1 MEFKKIH
8 LYGSDIEDYEVLSA
22 LIQDAAIPTSEM
34 KFDKVEKQFFLVCSR
49 FSWESR
55 LQNKG
60 NKRIVTGI
68 CFDNVIEVKKK
79 NFPSF
84 NSENILNF
92 LTLKKVTGFIELIFS
107 NNILLKLVGN
117 NISFRIDDLNK
128 EWPTIFSPNH
138 KKLDDE
144 L

>member
-8 LYGSDIEDYEVLSA
+8 LYGSDIEDYEVLSS

-34 KFDKVEKQFFLVCSR
+34 KFDKIEKQFFIVCSR
-49 FSWESR
+49 FSWENR

-60 NKRIVTGI
+60 NKRIVSGI

-107 NNILLKLVGN
+107 NNVLIKLEGN

-128 EWPTIFSPNH
+128 EWPTIFSPSH

-144 L
+144 

>member
-8 LYGSDIEDYEVLSA
+8 LYGSDIEDYEVLSS

-34 KFDKVEKQFFLVCSR
+34 KFDKVEKRFFLVCSR

-60 NKRIVTGI
+60 NKRIVSGI

-92 LTLKKVTGFIELIFS
+92 LTLKKVRGFIELIFS
-107 NNILLKLVGN
+107 NNILIKLEGN

-138 KKLDDE
+138 KN
-144 L
+144 

>member
-8 LYGSDIEDYEVLSA
+8 LYGSDIEDYEVLSS
-22 LIQDAAIPTSEM
+22 LIQDAAIPISEM

-55 LQNKG
+55 LQHGG
-60 NKRIVTGI
+60 NKRIVSGI

-107 NNILLKLVGN
+107 NNILIKLVGN

-144 L
+144 

>member
-8 LYGSDIEDYEVLSA
+8 LYGSDVEDYEVLSS
-22 LIQDAAIPTSEM
+22 LIQDAAIPISEM

-49 FSWESR
+49 FSWESK

-60 NKRIVTGI
+60 NKRIVSGI

-84 NSENILNF
+84 NSERILNF
-92 LTLKKVTGFIELIFS
+92 LTLKKGTGFIELIFS
-107 NNILLKLVGN
+107 NDILIKLVGN

-144 L
+144 

>member
-1 MEFKKIH
+1 MELKKIH
-8 LYGSDIEDYEVLSA
+8 LYGSDIEDYEVLSS

-34 KFDKVEKQFFLVCSR
+34 KFYKVERQFFLVCSR
-49 FSWESR
+49 FSWESK

-60 NKRIVTGI
+60 NKRIVSGI

-92 LTLKKVTGFIELIFS
+92 LTLKKVIGFIELIFS
-107 NNILLKLVGN
+107 NNILIKLEGN

-138 KKLDDE
+138 N
-144 L
+144 

>member
-1 MEFKKIH
+1 MELKKIH
-8 LYGSDIEDYEVLSA
+8 LYGSDIEDYEVLSS
-22 LIQDAAIPTSEM
+22 LIQDAAFPTSEM
-34 KFDKVEKQFFLVCSR
+34 KFDKVERQFFLVCSR

-60 NKRIVTGI
+60 NKRIVSGI

-92 LTLKKVTGFIELIFS
+92 LTLKKERGFIELIFS
-107 NNILLKLVGN
+107 NNILIKLVGN

-144 L
+144 

>member
-49 FSWESR
+49 FSWESK

-60 NKRIVTGI
+60 NKRILSGI

-92 LTLKKVTGFIELIFS
+92 LTLKKERGFIELIFS
-107 NNILLKLVGN
+107 NNILIKLVGN

-138 KKLDDE
+138 EKLDDE
-144 L
+144 

>member
-8 LYGSDIEDYEVLSA
+8 LYGSDVEDYEVLSS

-60 NKRIVTGI
+60 NKRIVSGI

-92 LTLKKVTGFIELIFS
+92 LILKKMTGFIELIFS
-107 NNILLKLVGN
+107 NNILIKLVGN

-138 KKLDDE
+138 KN
-144 L
+144 

>member
-60 NKRIVTGI
+60 NKRIVSGI

-92 LTLKKVTGFIELIFS
+92 LTLKKVRGFIELIFS
-107 NNILLKLVGN
+107 DNILIKLIGH

-138 KKLDDE
+138 KN
-144 L
+144 

>member
-8 LYGSDIEDYEVLSA
+8 LYGSDIEDYEVLSS

-55 LQNKG
+55 IQNKG
-60 NKRIVTGI
+60 NKRIVSGI

-92 LTLKKVTGFIELIFS
+92 LTLKKETGFIELIFS
-107 NNILLKLVGN
+107 KNILIKLEGN

-138 KKLDDE
+138 KN
-144 L
+144 

>member
-8 LYGSDIEDYEVLSA
+8 LYGSDIEDYEVLSS

-34 KFDKVEKQFFLVCSR
+34 KFDKPEKQFFIVCSR
-49 FSWESR
+49 FSWENR

-60 NKRIVTGI
+60 NKRVVSGI

-107 NNILLKLVGN
+107 NNILIKLVGN

-138 KKLDDE
+138 KN
-144 L
+144 

>member
-1 MEFKKIH
+1 METKKIH
-8 LYGSDIEDYEVLSA
+8 LYGSDIEDYEVLSS

-34 KFDKVEKQFFLVCSR
+34 KFDKVEMQFFLVCSR
-49 FSWESR
+49 FSWESS

-60 NKRIVTGI
+60 NKRIVSGI

-84 NSENILNF
+84 NSVNILNF
-92 LTLKKVTGFIELIFS
+92 LTLKKMTGFIELIFS
-107 NNILLKLVGN
+107 NNILIKLVGN

-144 L
+144 

>member
-49 FSWESR
+49 FSWESM

-60 NKRIVTGI
+60 NKRILSGI

-107 NNILLKLVGN
+107 NNILIKLVGN

-138 KKLDDE
+138 KN
-144 L
+144 

>member
-8 LYGSDIEDYEVLSA
+8 LYGSDIEDYEVLSS

-34 KFDKVEKQFFLVCSR
+34 KFDKVEKKFIFVCSR
-49 FSWESR
+49 FAWESR
-55 LQNKG
+55 LQNKD
-60 NKRIVTGI
+60 NKRIVSGI

-92 LTLKKVTGFIELIFS
+92 LTLKKERGFIELIFS
-107 NNILLKLVGN
+107 NNILIKLVGN

-138 KKLDDE
+138 KN
-144 L
+144 

>member
-8 LYGSDIEDYEVLSA
+8 LYGSDIEDYEVLSS

-34 KFDKVEKQFFLVCSR
+34 KFDKVERQFFLVCSR
-49 FSWESR
+49 FSWESK

-60 NKRIVTGI
+60 NKRIVSGI

-84 NSENILNF
+84 KSENILNF
-92 LTLKKVTGFIELIFS
+92 LALKKVTGFIELIFS
-107 NNILLKLVGN
+107 NNILIKLVGN

-144 L
+144 

>member
-1 MEFKKIH
+1 MELKKIH
-8 LYGSDIEDYEVLSA
+8 LYGSDIEDYEVLSS
-22 LIQDAAIPTSEM
+22 LIQDAAISTSEM
-34 KFDKVEKQFFLVCSR
+34 RFNKVEKQLFLVCSR
-49 FSWESR
+49 FSWESK

-60 NKRIVTGI
+60 NKRIGTGI
-68 CFDNVIEVKKK
+68 CFDNVIRVKKK

-92 LTLKKVTGFIELIFS
+92 LTLKKERGFIELIFS
-107 NNILLKLVGN
+107 NNILIKLVGN

-138 KKLDDE
+138 KKLEDE
-144 L
+144 

>member
-8 LYGSDIEDYEVLSA
+8 LYGSDIEDYEVLSS

-34 KFDKVEKQFFLVCSR
+34 KFDKIEKQFFIVCSR
-49 FSWESR
+49 FSWENR

-60 NKRIVTGI
+60 NKRIVSGI

-107 NNILLKLVGN
+107 NNILIKLVGN
-117 NISFRIDDLNK
+117 NISFIIDDLNK

-144 L
+144 

>member
-8 LYGSDIEDYEVLSA
+8 LYGSDIEDYEVLSS

-68 CFDNVIEVKKK
+68 CFDNVIEVRKK

-92 LTLKKVTGFIELIFS
+92 LTLKKMTGFIELIFS
-107 NNILLKLVGN
+107 NNILIKLEGN

-138 KKLDDE
+138 KN
-144 L
+144 

>member
-8 LYGSDIEDYEVLSA
+8 LYGSDIEDYEVLSS

-34 KFDKVEKQFFLVCSR
+34 KFDKIEKQFFIVCSR
-49 FSWESR
+49 FSWENR

-60 NKRIVTGI
+60 NKRIVSGI

-92 LTLKKVTGFIELIFS
+92 LTLKKERGFIELIFS
-107 NNILLKLVGN
+107 NNILIKLVGN

-144 L
+144 

>member
-8 LYGSDIEDYEVLSA
+8 LYGSDVEDYEVLSS

-34 KFDKVEKQFFLVCSR
+34 KFDKIEKKFFLVCSR
-49 FSWESR
+49 FSWESK

-60 NKRIVTGI
+60 NKRIVSGI

-107 NNILLKLVGN
+107 NNILIKLVGN

-138 KKLDDE
+138 KN
-144 L
+144 

>member
-8 LYGSDIEDYEVLSA
+8 LYGSDIEDYEVLSS
-22 LIQDAAIPTSEM
+22 LIQDAAFPTSEM
-34 KFDKVEKQFFLVCSR
+34 KFDKVERQFFLVCSR
-49 FSWESR
+49 FSWESK

-60 NKRIVTGI
+60 NKRILSGI

-92 LTLKKVTGFIELIFS
+92 LTLKKERGFIELIFS
-107 NNILLKLVGN
+107 NNILIKLVGN

-138 KKLDDE
+138 NKLDDE
-144 L
+144 

>member
-8 LYGSDIEDYEVLSA
+8 LYGSDIEDYEVLSS
-22 LIQDAAIPTSEM
+22 LIQDAAIPISEM
-34 KFDKVEKQFFLVCSR
+34 KFDKVDQQFFLVCSR
-49 FSWESR
+49 FAWESK

-60 NKRIVTGI
+60 NKRIVSGI

-84 NSENILNF
+84 HSENILNF
-92 LTLKKVTGFIELIFS
+92 LTLKKMSGFVELMFS
-107 NNILLKLVGN
+107 NNIFLKLEGN

-128 EWPTIFSPNH
+128 EWPTIFSPDH
-138 KKLDDE
+138 KK
-144 L
+144 

>member
-8 LYGSDIEDYEVLSA
+8 LYGSDIEDYEVLSS

-84 NSENILNF
+84 DSENILNF
-92 LTLKKVTGFIELIFS
+92 LTLTKVGGFIELIFS
-107 NNILLKLVGN
+107 NNILIKLEGN

-138 KKLDDE
+138 KN
-144 L
+144 

>member
-1 MEFKKIH
+1 MECKKIH
-8 LYGSDIEDYEVLSA
+8 LYGSDIADYEVLSS

-49 FSWESR
+49 FSWESS

-60 NKRIVTGI
+60 NKRIVSGI

-107 NNILLKLVGN
+107 NNILIKLVGN

-138 KKLDDE
+138 KN
-144 L
+144 

>member
-1 MEFKKIH
+1 MELKKIH
-8 LYGSDIEDYEVLSA
+8 LYGSDIEDYEVLSS

-34 KFDKVEKQFFLVCSR
+34 KFDKVEKKFFLVCSR
-49 FSWESR
+49 FAWENR
-55 LQNKG
+55 LQNKD
-60 NKRIVTGI
+60 NKRIVSGI

-84 NSENILNF
+84 NSVNILNF

-107 NNILLKLVGN
+107 NNILIKLVGN

-138 KKLDDE
+138 KN
-144 L
+144 

>member
-8 LYGSDIEDYEVLSA
+8 LYGSDIEDYEVLSS
-22 LIQDAAIPTSEM
+22 LIQDAAIPISEM

-49 FSWESR
+49 FSWENR
-55 LQNKG
+55 LQHGG
-60 NKRIVTGI
+60 NKRIVSGI

-92 LTLKKVTGFIELIFS
+92 LTLKKVTGFIELVFS
-107 NNILLKLVGN
+107 NNILIKLVGD

-138 KKLDDE
+138 N
-144 L
+144 

>member
-60 NKRIVTGI
+60 NKRIVSGI
-68 CFDNVIEVKKK
+68 CFDNVVEVKKK

-92 LTLKKVTGFIELIFS
+92 LTLKKVKGFIELIFS
-107 NNILLKLVGN
+107 NNILIKLVGN

-138 KKLDDE
+138 EKLNDE
-144 L
+144 

>member
-1 MEFKKIH
+1 MELKKIH
-8 LYGSDIEDYEVLSA
+8 LYGSDIEDYEVLSS

-34 KFDKVEKQFFLVCSR
+34 KFDKVDQQFFLVCSR
-49 FSWESR
+49 FAWESK

-60 NKRIVTGI
+60 NKRIVSGI

-84 NSENILNF
+84 HSENILNF
-92 LTLKKVTGFIELIFS
+92 LTLKKMSGFVELMFS
-107 NNILLKLVGN
+107 NNIFLKLEGN

-138 KKLDDE
+138 KKSDYE
-144 L
+144 

>member
-8 LYGSDIEDYEVLSA
+8 LYGSDIEDYEVLSS

-49 FSWESR
+49 FSWESK

-60 NKRIVTGI
+60 NKRIVSGI

-92 LTLKKVTGFIELIFS
+92 LTLKKMTGFIELIFS
-107 NNILLKLVGN
+107 KDILIKLEGN

-138 KKLDDE
+138 N
-144 L
+144 

>member
-8 LYGSDIEDYEVLSA
+8 LYGSDIEDYEVLSS
-22 LIQDAAIPTSEM
+22 LIQDAAIPISEM

-60 NKRIVTGI
+60 NKRIVSGI
-68 CFDNVIEVKKK
+68 CFDNVIGVKKK

-107 NNILLKLVGN
+107 NNILIKLVGN

-138 KKLDDE
+138 KN
-144 L
+144 

>member
-8 LYGSDIEDYEVLSA
+8 LYGSDIEDYEVLSS

-34 KFDKVEKQFFLVCSR
+34 MFDKVEKQFFLVCSR
-49 FSWESR
+49 FSWESK

-60 NKRIVTGI
+60 NKRIVSGI

-107 NNILLKLVGN
+107 NNILVKLIGN
-117 NISFRIDDLNK
+117 KISFRIDDLNK

-138 KKLDDE
+138 KN
-144 L
+144 

>member
-49 FSWESR
+49 FSWESS

-79 NFPSF
+79 NFPPF

-92 LTLKKVTGFIELIFS
+92 LTLKKVRGFIELIFS
-107 NNILLKLVGN
+107 NNILIKLVGN

-138 KKLDDE
+138 KN
-144 L
+144 

>member
-1 MEFKKIH
+1 MELKKIH
-8 LYGSDIEDYEVLSA
+8 LYGSDIEDYEVLSS

-60 NKRIVTGI
+60 NKRIVSGI

-92 LTLKKVTGFIELIFS
+92 LTLKKVSNFIELIFS
-107 NNILLKLVGN
+107 NNILIKLVGN

-138 KKLDDE
+138 KKLDDD
-144 L
+144 

>member
-1 MEFKKIH
+1 MELKKIH
-8 LYGSDIEDYEVLSA
+8 LYGSDIEDYEVLSS

-34 KFDKVEKQFFLVCSR
+34 KFDKVERQFFLVCSR

-60 NKRIVTGI
+60 NNRIVTGI

-92 LTLKKVTGFIELIFS
+92 LTLKKMTGFIELIFS
-107 NNILLKLVGN
+107 NNILIKLEGN

-138 KKLDDE
+138 KN
-144 L
+144 

>member
-49 FSWESR
+49 FSWESK

-68 CFDNVIEVKKK
+68 CFDNVIKVKKK

-84 NSENILNF
+84 DSENILNF
-92 LTLKKVTGFIELIFS
+92 LTLKKVSGFIELIFS
-107 NNILLKLVGN
+107 NNILIKLVGN

-138 KKLDDE
+138 EKLNDE
-144 L
+144 

>member
-8 LYGSDIEDYEVLSA
+8 LYGSDLEDYEVLSS

-34 KFDKVEKQFFLVCSR
+34 KFDKIEKKFFLVCSR
-49 FSWESR
+49 FSWESK

-68 CFDNVIEVKKK
+68 CFDNVIKVKKK

-84 NSENILNF
+84 DSENILNF
-92 LTLKKVTGFIELIFS
+92 LTLKKVSSFIELIFS
-107 NNILLKLVGN
+107 NNILIKLVGS

-144 L
+144 